1 MKIKVSTLKRNQ
13 KDYNSY
19 NNENKQ
25 LEQKLEQLKE
35 QNADETDIKKMNEQI
50 LETAQ
55 MLPNS
60 KVRIENALEDLKN
73 FMSENEDNE
82 ELRASEDWQ
91 LAEGTIAEISTF
103 IESI

>member
-1 MKIKVSTLKRNQ
+1 M
-13 KDYNSY
+13 
-19 NNENKQ
+19 
-25 LEQKLEQLKE
+25 KE

>member
-1 MKIKVSTLKRNQ
+1 MKWTRTPSDSLRSRPPLLKGNFLVSDRIGRNQ

-35 QNADETDIKKMNEQI
+35 QNADEIDIKKMNEQI

-73 FMSENEDNE
+73 FMSEHE
-82 ELRASEDWQ
+82 EN
-91 LAEGTIAEISTF
+91 
-103 IESI
+103 

>member
-1 MKIKVSTLKRNQ
+1 
-13 KDYNSY
+13 
-19 NNENKQ
+19 
-25 LEQKLEQLKE
+25 LKE